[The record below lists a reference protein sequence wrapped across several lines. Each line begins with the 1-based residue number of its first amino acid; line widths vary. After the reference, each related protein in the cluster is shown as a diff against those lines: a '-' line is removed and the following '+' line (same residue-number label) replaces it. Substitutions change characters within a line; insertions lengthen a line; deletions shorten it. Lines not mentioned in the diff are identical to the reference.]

1 MSTSGEVSKN
11 TLEDVLDRNEINI
24 PEYILNSNSDVI
36 DQEIRSIERE
46 IKFLKNELLS
56 LEHSKKDLKERL
68 SDNQGKIKL
77 NKQLPYLVG
86 NVVEVNSFYNTLFL

>member
-1 MSTSGEVSKN
+1 MSASGDVSKN
-11 TLEDVLDRNEINI
+11 TLEEVLDRNEITI
-24 PEYILNSNSDVI
+24 PESILNSSPDVI
-36 DQEIRSIERE
+36 DQEIRSLERE

-68 SDNQGKIKL
+68 NDNQGKIKL

-86 NVVEVNSFYNTLFL
+86 NVVEV